1 MTDLSN
7 SYAILIGVG
16 NDDILESASDAKA
29 IYKILSNPEFVGYRK
44 ENIKLIT
51 KKKAVRTNIL
61 KAFDSLIA
69 NTNEESTVLI
79 YYSGHGGTYT
89 DNDLIK
95 SSNAGLALKSEE
107 ENETNF
113 FLQLYDVTS
122 ENYKDTWLKAE
133 ELKGKISQIKS
144 NRIIV
149 LMDCCH
155 AAGISNADTEI
166 NITTL
171 QSQLK
176 NPEGLAQ
183 KMDDGKGMSI
193 LTSCRAEEKS
203 WSLAGQPLSLFTT
216 CLLEVLK
223 GEHKT
228 FFEEPYIRLTEVI
241 NYIMREVP
249 KRKPIQHPFVNIQM
263 YDDFVLSKL
272 SNEKIKQI
280 KKHKTTIK
288 KVKKVKDKEI
298 VTNFREQKTANN
310 AVLFVHGFSG
320 IAHKTF
326 DKINQLMLKDTEME
340 GWNMFP
346 FGYSENIKPT
356 MGNDIWASIEDI
368 ERVSDNLLTA
378 IKYKY
383 DKYNRLAIVAHSLGG
398 LAVQK
403 ALLELEKKD
412 LDRVSHVILF
422 GSPNNGID
430 NLPHKLKDE
439 RWVDLEKEGFFIK
452 KLRSDWQNKF
462 SDNYPFKFKVVAGT
476 QDRDVSITSNFDPFN
491 QKYRATVAGHHFSMV
506 TPETSL
512 NDGYQLIID
521 VLNENEFYN
530 LYTDQEEINNLLGE
544 HEAVVKK
551 LLPTVNDLSLKGL
564 KELLYALEGL
574 DKNDEVIEIL
584 NNHKLSQENTEL
596 LGFLA
601 GRFKRKYLQNF
612 LDEDAV
618 KAVNYYTKALNI
630 AQQKENQEQIYYH
643 AINLAFLN
651 LVYKEDKNSMI
662 DFANQA
668 IAATE
673 KDPFNNLW
681 KNATIAEAS
690 IYLGDFKKAKKYYT
704 LAAKVAEIRHK
715 IFIHTNAYH
724 AYISL
729 MGTSD
734 DDFTKFLKDN
744 FLS

>member
-1 MTDLSN
+1 MTNLN
-7 SYAILIGVG
+7 NAHAILIGVG

-29 IYKILSNPEFVGYRK
+29 IYEILSNPELVGYKK
-44 ENIKLIT
+44 ENIKLLT
-51 KKKAVRTNIL
+51 KKKAVREHIL
-61 KAFDSLIA
+61 MAFDHLIA
-69 NTNEESTVLI
+69 TTNEDATVLI

-95 SSNAGLALKSEE
+95 SSKSGTALKSEE
-107 ENETNF
+107 ENQTNY
-113 FLQLYDVTS
+113 FLQLYDVTI
-122 ENYKDTWLKAE
+122 ENYQEKWLKAA
-133 ELKGKISQIKS
+133 ELKEKISRIKS

-155 AAGISNADTEI
+155 AAGISNADAEI
-166 NITTL
+166 NLSTL
-171 QSQLK
+171 QKQLK

-203 WSLAGQPLSLFTT
+203 WSLAGQSLSLFTT

-272 SNEKIKQI
+272 PKEKINQI
-280 KKHKTTIK
+280 NAKKTTNHK
-288 KVKKVKDKEI
+288 KLKAKEI
-298 VTNFREQKTANN
+298 VTNFRERNTANN
-310 AVLFVHGFSG
+310 AVIFVHGFSG
-320 IAHKTF
+320 IAVNTF
-326 DKINQLMLKDTEME
+326 DKIQQLMAEDIEME
-340 GWNMFP
+340 GWDMFP
-346 FGYSENIKPT
+346 FGYSEKLKPK
-356 MGNDIWASIEDI
+356 MGKGIWATTEDI
-368 ERVSDNLLTA
+368 NRLSDNLITA

-383 DKYNRLAIVAHSLGG
+383 DHYKRLAIVAHSLGG

-403 ALLELEKKD
+403 TLLALEKKD
-412 LDRVSHVILF
+412 FDRISHLILF
-422 GSPNNGID
+422 GSPNNGI
-430 NLPHKLKDE
+430 NQINTKIKDE
-439 RWVDLEKEGFFIK
+439 RWDDLQKDGFFIK
-452 KLRSDWQNKF
+452 KLRTDWQKKF
-462 SDNYPFKFKVVAGT
+462 SDSYPFKFKVVAGT
-476 QDRDVSITSNFDPFN
+476 EDRDVSISSNFEPFN

-506 TPETSL
+506 QPESSQ

-521 VLNENEFYN
+521 ILNENEFYN

-544 HEAVVKK
+544 HDAVVKK
-551 LLPTVNDLSLKGL
+551 LLPMKNDLSIKGL

-574 DKNDEVIEIL
+574 DRNDEVVEIL
-584 NNHKLSQENTEL
+584 HNHKLSHENTEL

-612 LDEDAV
+612 LDEDAL

-630 AQQKENQEQIYYH
+630 AVQKQIHEQIYYH
-643 AINLAFLN
+643 AVNLAFLN
-651 LVYKEDKNSMI
+651 LIYKEDKNSMRY
-662 DFANQA
+662 FAEQA

-681 KNATIAEAS
+681 KNATIAEAA

-704 LAAKVAEIRHK
+704 MAANLAEIRHK
-715 IFIHTNAYH
+715 MFIHTNAYH
-724 AYISL
+724 AYIFL
-729 MGTSD
+729 MGKVD
-734 DDFTKFLKDN
+734 DDFTKFLKDK